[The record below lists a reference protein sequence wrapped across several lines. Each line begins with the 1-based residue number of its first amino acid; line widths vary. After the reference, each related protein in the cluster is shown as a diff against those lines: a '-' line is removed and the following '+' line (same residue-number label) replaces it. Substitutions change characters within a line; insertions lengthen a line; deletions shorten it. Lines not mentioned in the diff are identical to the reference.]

1 MADYSLF
8 PWDTLTRDEIAKLM
22 IHSRQIG
29 DDDFVKAC
37 VEQLKR
43 RPTKDAPDFAETCR
57 QIGHWWVNGVCQQC
71 GSKEPQSG

>member
-22 IHSRQIG
+22 IHSKEIG

-37 VEQLKR
+37 AEQLKH
-43 RPTKDAPDFAETCR
+43 RPTPYAPRPET
-57 QIGHWWVNGVCQQC
+57 GVAK
-71 GSKEPQSG
+71 SENESNPAVSGG

>member
-1 MADYSLF
+1 MSDYSLF

-22 IHSRQIG
+22 IHSKEIG

-43 RPTKDAPDFAETCR
+43 RPTPRAADGAYWCGKCR
-57 QIGHWWVNGVCQQC
+57 NW
-71 GSKEPQSG
+71 SKNNRAGNCVLCNTPRR